1 MSFLRDLQVV
11 LKGIQRGW
19 RVGWTSQKVQGPTP
33 PVGGSLGNLK
43 TSKVHGGG
51 GPGTRGGVLQSDARI
66 TALGARCL
74 GLRIIPRVA
83 TRRHDARTRRTRG
96 RGVVLL

>member
-1 MSFLRDLQVV
+1 M
-11 LKGIQRGW
+11 
-19 RVGWTSQKVQGPTP
+19 
-33 PVGGSLGNLK
+33 
-43 TSKVHGGG
+43 GG